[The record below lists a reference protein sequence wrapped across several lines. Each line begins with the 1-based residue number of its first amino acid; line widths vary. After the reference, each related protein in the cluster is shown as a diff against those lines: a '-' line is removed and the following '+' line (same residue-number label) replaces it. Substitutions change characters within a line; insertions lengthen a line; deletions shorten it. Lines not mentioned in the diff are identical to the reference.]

1 MIFLGEK
8 VQDKGW
14 NGKRSL
20 LKASSVG
27 NFYTFKNKFKEIYYS
42 MFEQGKRFLS
52 WSHVI

>member
-1 MIFLGEK
+1 VIDYIVVEK

-27 NFYTFKNKFKEIYYS
+27 NFYTFKNKFKEIYCS
-42 MFEQGKRFLS
+42 LEFSLEN
-52 WSHVI
+52 